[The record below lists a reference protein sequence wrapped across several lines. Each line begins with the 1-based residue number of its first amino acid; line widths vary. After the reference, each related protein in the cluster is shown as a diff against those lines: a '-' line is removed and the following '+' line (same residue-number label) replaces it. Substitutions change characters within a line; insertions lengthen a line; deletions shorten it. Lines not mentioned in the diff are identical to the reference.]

1 MISSIITRMNVPK
14 RNIGISIIQYTR
26 YYISRNVLIKY
37 YKLICRRYHMSL
49 LDGRLDNQ
57 LKHIAQQNNKYTVTL
72 EDKVIIFSD
81 HIETK

>member
-14 RNIGISIIQYTR
+14 RNIGISIIQYTC

-37 YKLICRRYHMSL
+37 HKLICRIYYMSL

-72 EDKVIIFSD
+72 ED
-81 HIETK
+81 